1 MRKLIVSGTTHEL
14 SEDLITIGRSPEN
27 LVQIDDQ
34 SVSGRHAEL
43 RLVSGTYHLKD
54 LGSTNGTRIN
64 GAPLMDATL
73 RGGERIR
80 FGGID
85 ARYETDTPSAA
96 QPLPVATIARAIPA
110 EESLRPVDFTNASP
124 FPDRRKTK
132 DPARTYVIAAAAVA
146 LLAFAGS
153 MVVVLLMHAPA
164 R

>member
-14 SEDLITIGRSPEN
+14 AEDLITIGRSPEN

-54 LGSTNGTRIN
+54 LGSMNGTRIN

-96 QPLPVATIARAIPA
+96 Q
-110 EESLRPVDFTNASP
+110 
-124 FPDRRKTK
+124 
-132 DPARTYVIAAAAVA
+132 
-146 LLAFAGS
+146 
-153 MVVVLLMHAPA
+153 
-164 R
+164 